1 MATKRNQLT
10 ERLIADLNDDNESTD
25 EELLGTSDD
34 TFQPLS
40 INSNPNDIQQ
50 RPLFIHRRPQQT
62 ESIYESLDYDIC
74 ENVLYKSEQKNRDK
88 SFTTKKDFARWMVFI
103 LIGVLTGITAC
114 IIDIAIEMISGYKYN
129 FLKNSVDYNIL
140 SGDLY
145 APYLFYVLTNII
157 PATFGSIL
165 VAYVEPIAA
174 GSGIPL
180 VKCYLNG
187 VKVPRIVRFK
197 TLIVKVVG
205 VISSVTGGMVGGKE
219 GPMIHAGSVIAAGIS
234 QGKSTTF
241 RRDFGMFR
249 YFRDDHEKRD
259 FVVGGASAGVAAAF
273 GAPLGGV
280 LFALEEAASYW
291 NQALIWKALIAS
303 IISSFTLNVILSW
316 YHNLKT
322 FSYPGLFNLGQF
334 EPLPYEYFEIPIFV
348 TMGMFG
354 GFMGA
359 LWNSVN
365 IKLTILRS
373 RYITTKWGRVLEVV
387 IAAAVT
393 ATVACCMM
401 FTMNDC
407 RPLGLDPTPYPVQLF
422 CEDNEYN
429 AVAALWFQTPEA
441 TVKSLFHD
449 PPGSHKIIS
458 LVVFVA
464 VYYPLSC
471 ITYGLSISAGLFIPM
486 LLIGAAW
493 GRLVS
498 MSLNALFPYWSLIH
512 PGKYALIGAA
522 ANLGGVVRMTLSLT
536 VILIESTG
544 NISFALPLIIT
555 LISAKW
561 MGDYFNEGIY
571 DTNIEVAKVPMLPWY
586 AKKSSDGL
594 QIRQIM
600 NSPPVCIRMK
610 ESTSRIVHILKT
622 YSYNGFPVVDE
633 IESEN
638 GISTGRLRGFILR
651 SQLVVI
657 LKNSFYEENQ
667 EQWIDDVSIDD
678 FRDEYPR
685 YPSIDKIEIKDSK
698 SDYTI
703 NSEMFMNPSPYTVP
717 EISSV
722 PRTFQMFRCLAL
734 RHLIVVDS
742 NNRVSGLITR
752 KDFVHNGPQ

>member
-1 MATKRNQLT
+1 MATSRSYVDALLRND
-10 ERLIADLNDDNESTD
+10 EDNI
-25 EELLGTSDD
+25 SDD
-34 TFQPLS
+34 EILITCNNEPLS
-40 INSNPNDIQQ
+40 INTNPTDIEQ
-50 RPLFIHRRPQQT
+50 RPLFIHQRPPET

-74 ENVLYKSEQKNRDK
+74 ENVLYKSEQKNRHK
-88 SFTTKKDFARWMVFI
+88 SFTTKKDLARWLVFI
-103 LIGVLTGITAC
+103 LIGVCTGITAC
-114 IIDIAIEMISGYKYN
+114 FIDVIIEVTSTYKYN
-129 FLKNSVDYNIL
+129 YLKDSVDYNVIK
-140 SGDLY
+140 GDLY
-145 APYLFYVLTNII
+145 APYLFYVLTNIV
-157 PATFGSIL
+157 PVALGSIL
-165 VAYVEPIAA
+165 VTYIEPIAA

-197 TLIVKVVG
+197 TFVIKVVG
-205 VISSVTGGMVGGKE
+205 VITSVLGGLAGGKE

-241 RRDFGMFR
+241 RKDLGIFR

-280 LFALEEAASYW
+280 LFAIEEAASYW
-291 NQALIWKALIAS
+291 NPTLIWKALIAS

-334 EPLPYEYFEIPIFV
+334 EPLPYEYFELPIFV
-348 TMGMFG
+348 AMGMFG
-354 GFMGA
+354 GLAGA
-359 LWNSVN
+359 IWNSVN
-365 IKLTILRS
+365 IKLTIFRS
-373 RYITTKWGRVLEVV
+373 RYVTTKFGRVLEAMC
-387 IAAAVT
+387 IAAIT
-393 ATVACCMM
+393 ATLACCMM

-429 AVAALWFQTPEA
+429 AIAALWFQTPEQ

-449 PPGSHKIIS
+449 PPGSHRIIS
-458 LVVFVA
+458 LLVFVII
-464 VYYPLSC
+464 YYVLSC
-471 ITYGLSISAGLFIPM
+471 VTYGLSVSLGIFIPS
-486 LLIGAAW
+486 LLVGAAW
-493 GRLVS
+493 GRLTAMNLAS
-498 MSLNALFPYWSLIH
+498 WFPNLTFIH

-522 ANLGGVVRMTLSLT
+522 ANLGGIVRMTLSLS

-561 MGDYFNEGIY
+561 MGDYFNNGIY

-586 AKKSSDGL
+586 SKKSAEEL
-594 QIRQIM
+594 QVRQIM
-600 NSPPVCIRMK
+600 NNPPVCIRMK
-610 ESTSRIVHILKT
+610 ESVSTIVHILKKYT
-622 YSYNGFPVVDE
+622 YNGFPVVDE
-633 IESEN
+633 VSE
-638 GISTGRLRGFILR
+638 GDDPSSGRLRGFILR
-651 SQLVVI
+651 SQLIVI
-657 LKNSFYEENQ
+657 LKNRFYEELQ
-667 EQWIDDVSIDD
+667 ESWIDDVSIDD

-685 YPSIDKIEIKDSK
+685 YPSIDKINIIDDR

-703 NSEMFMNPSPYTVP
+703 NSEMFMNPSPHTVP

-722 PRTFQMFRCLAL
+722 NRSFQMFRCLAL
-734 RHLIVVDS
+734 RHLIVVDA
-742 NNRVSGLITR
+742 NNCVSGLITR
-752 KDFVHNGPQ
+752 KDFVHNTPN